1 MKKPSSRLLVAGIMV
16 AAILFQT
23 AFSTEPP
30 VTVMSTLFPLEDKL
44 KKEALEVL
52 NTRCNSCHRKQNPF
66 MIFTHKNMDRRIDK
80 INEQVFIKKRMPK
93 GDNQLSAEE
102 SARLKNWI
110 KSNI

>member
-1 MKKPSSRLLVAGIMV
+1 MKKPSSRLMVAGIIV

-23 AFSTEPP
+23 AFIMEPDTEI
-30 VTVMSTLFPLEDKL
+30 TTLSQLEDKL

-52 NTRCNSCHRKQNPF
+52 NSRCNSCHRKQNPF

-80 INEQVFIKKRMPK
+80 INEQVFIKRRMPK
-93 GDNQLSAEE
+93 GDNQLSTEE
-102 SARLKNWI
+102 RVRLKNWI